1 MTIYGLEEKELKALV
16 SLIGDED
23 AEVLDHVEKKIMTL
37 GESVIPYLTTEWE
50 RCLDPET
57 QKRILELIH
66 QVQFQQLKDRLET
79 WAMSEEQDL
88 LEGLWIIATYQYP
101 DLELS
106 TMRFQLEQIYFET
119 WLEFKPDMHP
129 FDQVKVIN
137 SVLFNKLKFAP
148 NSKNFHAVSN
158 SMINQVLENKRGNP
172 ISLCAI
178 YMLVAQKMKLP
189 IFGVNLPNLFILTYK
204 TDTNQFYINAFNRGL
219 IFTKSDIDNYLA
231 NLNLD
236 QQDIFYQPCSHK
248 DILSRVL
255 RNLYVA
261 FEKTGEVDNLV
272 EIDEMLDMLK

>member
-1 MTIYGLEEKELKALV
+1 MTILSIEEKELKALV

-23 AEVLDHVEKKIMTL
+23 SEVLDHVEKRIMTL
-37 GESVIPYLTTEWE
+37 GESVIPYLTSEWE
-50 RCLDPET
+50 RSLEPET

-66 QVQFQQLKDRLET
+66 QVQFQQLKERLKD
-79 WAMSEEQDL
+79 WVSGKDQDL

-101 DLELS
+101 DLEL
-106 TMRFQLEQIYFET
+106 TALRFQLEQIYFET
-119 WLEFKPDMHP
+119 WLEFKPDMHA

-189 IFGVNLPNLFILTYK
+189 IYGVNLPNLFILTYK

-261 FEKTGEVDNLV
+261 FEKTGEIDNLV

>member
-1 MTIYGLEEKELKALV
+1 MTMLNMDEKELKALV
-16 SLIGDED
+16 SLVGDED
-23 AEVLDHVEKKIMTL
+23 AEVFDHVEKKILTL
-37 GESVIPYLTTEWE
+37 GESVISYLTSEWE
-50 RCLDPET
+50 RCLDPEV

-66 QVQFQQLKDRLET
+66 NVQFQQLKDRLQD
-79 WAMSEEQDL
+79 WLNSEEKDL

-106 TMRFQLEQIYFET
+106 GLRLQLEQIYFET

-158 SMINQVLENKRGNP
+158 SMINQVLDGKRGNP

-189 IFGVNLPNLFILTYK
+189 IYGVNLPNLFILTYK
-204 TDTNQFYINAFNRGL
+204 TETNQFYINAFNRGL
-219 IFTKSDIDNYLA
+219 IFTKSDIDNYLG
-231 NLNLD
+231 NLNLEP
-236 QQDIFYQPCSHK
+236 QEIFYQPCTHK
-248 DILSRVL
+248 DILQRVL

-261 FEKTGEVDNLV
+261 FEKTGELDNLV
-272 EIDEMLDMLK
+272 EIDELLDMLK